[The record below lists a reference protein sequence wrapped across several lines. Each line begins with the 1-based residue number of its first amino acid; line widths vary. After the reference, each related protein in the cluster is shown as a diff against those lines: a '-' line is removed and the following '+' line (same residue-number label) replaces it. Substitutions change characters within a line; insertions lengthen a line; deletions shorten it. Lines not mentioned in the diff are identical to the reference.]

1 MSPNGND
8 REKYR
13 SKNGRRRF
21 LRSIGAVTGLSFVGG
36 TRATATSVE
45 KRTPNPYPKTGSGPS
60 FESDAY
66 FRHISELPTVK
77 QQLKAYEETREVGHL
92 LTHHL
97 RKELAENSG
106 QSINL
111 TVSTCGE
118 RSEMYSNG
126 QFGRLLHGWRP
137 TDAEVAELEK
147 FGDVIFAPDVVSTKV
162 GLSNVA
168 VDDIPKIAAL
178 DFVLEIGHDSALQ
191 LSDSETNDVST
202 QSTPSADDLKT
213 SSHNSF
219 DTETYDLTTYTQ
231 VGVIGTGYPSSTSWS
246 KNWAEYIGIDTN
258 KAKDFVENDWRNGL
272 KHGTDCADT
281 VAYMLKEGDPES
293 NLMVPL
299 KVYDTSNYEVVTS
312 AFRSAI
318 DYATK
323 NDIPICSTSVETAA
337 NEGTCPSTLCEEL
350 DSYCSAGY
358 MITCA
363 TGNDSKESEVCHPAT
378 SYFTIGVGGYSGSCS
393 GGYSR
398 DSNSNYGSILYYDD
412 NFNTTY
418 CSWCYNA
425 AGEYSFQPD
434 VYGCY
439 SFNTDAGNNIAGT
452 SFAAPVVAAGGA
464 VHHSAYGSTD
474 YATHRSKYH
483 GMNNHTVCPSESS
496 KSGDVL
502 HVPDLTP

>member
-1 MSPNGND
+1 MSPNNSGND
-8 REKYR
+8 SSMRT
-13 SKNGRRRF
+13 GRRRF
-21 LRSIGAVTGLSFVGG
+21 LHGVGVVASLSAVGASSAVASP
-36 TRATATSVE
+36 AE
-45 KRTPNPYPKTGSGPS
+45 KRTPDPYPKTGSGPS

-66 FRHISELPTVK
+66 FRHISELPSVK
-77 QQLKAYEETREVGHL
+77 RQLRAYEKTGEIGHL
-92 LTHHL
+92 LTRDL
-97 RKELAENSG
+97 QRKLAESTS
-106 QSINL
+106 QTLDL

-118 RSEMYSNG
+118 RVEMYSKG

-137 TDAEVAELEK
+137 TDAEVGELRK
-147 FGDVIFAPDVVSTKV
+147 YGDVVFVPDVVSTKV
-162 GLSNVA
+162 GLSDVA
-168 VDDIPKIAAL
+168 VEDIPKIAAL
-178 DFVLEIGHDSALQ
+178 DFVLEIGHDPVLQ
-191 LSDSETNDVST
+191 FPDDETNGIST
-202 QSTPSADDLKT
+202 QSSTPTADDLKT

-219 DTETYDLTTYTQ
+219 DSETYDLTTYTQ

-258 KAKDFVENDWRNGL
+258 KAKDFVESDWRNGL
-272 KHGTDCADT
+272 KHGTDCTDT

-363 TGNDSKESEVCHPAT
+363 TGNDDLETEVCHPAT
-378 SYFTIGVGGYSGSCS
+378 SYFTIGVGGYNGSCT
-393 GGYSR
+393 GGYSC
-398 DSNSNYGSILYYDD
+398 DANSNYGTILYYDD

-425 AGEYSFQPD
+425 AGQQSFQPD
-434 VYGCY
+434 VYACY

-464 VHHSAYGSTD
+464 VHHSVHGATSYS
-474 YATHRSKYH
+474 THRSKYH
-483 GMNNHTVCPSESS
+483 GMNNHTVCPSGSS
-496 KSGDVL
+496 ESGDVL
-502 HVPDLTP
+502 HVPDLT